1 MNSVAFTT
9 LLLNA
14 ALLLA
19 MLTVFDLA
27 THQRRITRRP
37 LREALAGAVLGA
49 LGIGLIVSS
58 FQIEPRI
65 VFDTRSVL
73 LGITGLFFGAIPTIV
88 AAFVAAA
95 FRLWQGDAAA
105 LAGAYVILAS
115 GGVGLAWRRWRHG
128 PLQEYL
134 LARAIFIP
142 LTPNHNPTPN
152 RLQDISW
159 LELYLFGLV
168 VNVVTL
174 APLLALPPENA
185 WRILAAIWLP
195 VLLVYPA
202 ATSVLGLL
210 LANRLRRESVM
221 ASQAESEARYRSF
234 FENNNAFILIFDPD
248 NWTIVDANPAACRFY
263 GWTREQLRTMK
274 IDQINAVAPDQLR
287 AEMRRVREGKNFHS
301 SLQHRL
307 SDGSLRDVEISSGPL
322 AIGGRQLIYSIVQD
336 VSKRK
341 LAETRLEESTALMR
355 MAGRM
360 ARLGGWSLDLAG
372 PRLAWSDEV
381 TAIHEMP
388 SGYAPTFEE
397 GIAFFTPEWRGKMRE
412 VFDSC
417 SRDGKPFDVE
427 VEILTAGGRRA
438 WVRIM
443 GEASRDQ
450 SGKITRLQGTCRDT
464 TERKQRDE
472 KLRRAFAEA
481 KAAQEQAAELVK
493 DLERTSATL
502 RESEERY
509 RALFDANPH
518 CMWVYDT
525 TTLGFLAA
533 NNAAAAQYG
542 YTREEFLCM
551 TLKDIYPD
559 QEPPRL
565 SEDIADCTDPERS
578 AGVRPHR
585 KKDGR
590 IILVETA
597 SHAIEWERRPA
608 RVVMAYDVTAREE
621 AREAL
626 EASRRALL
634 SVVEDEKEAKKQV
647 RMLNEQLEERVRE
660 RTAQL
665 ETANKELESFS
676 YSVSHDLRAPLRHIS
691 GYVDLLQ
698 KQARPVLDEKALRY
712 LKTIGGSVIEM
723 GRLIDDLLAF
733 SRMGRHE
740 MRRITLDVD
749 NFVHEAAVVA
759 AREAPG
765 HDIVWKIASLPKV
778 QADPDMFRQVLINL
792 LSNAVKYSR
801 PRSPAIIEVGSDPH
815 ERETVFFVHD
825 NGVGFD
831 MRYAGK
837 LFGVFQRLH
846 SASEFEGTGIGLA
859 NVRRIISRHG
869 GRTWAQGAV
878 GEGATFYFSLPNQ
891 TAKTP

>member
-27 THQRRITRRP
+27 TRQRRIARGP
-37 LREALAGAVLGA
+37 LREVLAGAVLGA

-115 GGVGLAWRRWRHG
+115 GGVGLAWRRWRRG
-128 PLQEYL
+128 P
-134 LARAIFIP
+134 
-142 LTPNHNPTPN
+142 
-152 RLQDISW
+152 LQDISR

-210 LANRLRRESVM
+210 LSNRLRREVVI
-221 ASQAESEARYRSF
+221 ASQAESEARY
-234 FENNNAFILIFDPD
+234 
-248 NWTIVDANPAACRFY
+248 
-263 GWTREQLRTMK
+263 
-274 IDQINAVAPDQLR
+274 
-287 AEMRRVREGKNFHS
+287 H
-301 SLQHRL
+301 
-307 SDGSLRDVEISSGPL
+307 
-322 AIGGRQLIYSIVQD
+322 
-336 VSKRK
+336 SKRK
-341 LAETRLEESTALMR
+341 LAETKLEESTALMR

-397 GIAFFTPEWRGKMRE
+397 GIAFFTPEWREKMRE

-493 DLERTSATL
+493 DLEQTSATL

-559 QEPPRL
+559 QELPRL
-565 SEDIADCTDPERS
+565 PEDIADCTDPERS

-660 RTAQL
+660 RTTQL

-749 NFVHEAAVVA
+749 DFVHEAAVVA

-765 HDIVWKIASLPKV
+765 HDIVWKIAPLPKV
-778 QADPDMFRQVLINL
+778 QADPNMFRQVLINL

-801 PRSPAIIEVGSDPH
+801 PRSPAIIEVGSEPH

-846 SASEFEGTGIGLA
+846 STSEFEGTGIGLA

-878 GEGATFYFSLPNQ
+878 DEGATFYFSLPNQ
-891 TAKTP
+891 TGKTP